1 MFCLDI
7 AKSFTVSVDHTLIY
21 SSKTALDVL
30 NVPMVSISRT
40 VLKALKDIEAAGQTK
55 LPAAPDIQKIKS
67 HQYKIKITCFV
78 EIVGSDT
85 IPRRYQG
92 NIFLCMYNKIN
103 VMQCN

>member
-1 MFCLDI
+1 M
-7 AKSFTVSVDHTLIY
+7 DHTLIY

-55 LPAAPDIQKIKS
+55 LPAAPDDIPKIKS

-85 IPRRYQG
+85 IPR
-92 NIFLCMYNKIN
+92 
-103 VMQCN
+103 